1 MGAFKKVLIYEG
13 KKLLFFPFLFF
24 LFATAHT
31 GLNLIGVWNFS
42 AEPTRIIELEVWS
55 MQLFCIFCFLLLA
68 LAVYRTFA
76 VRKLYEKV
84 RIKAETV
91 FLARCLLLTLATWLY
106 LLVALALGSIR
117 VGTLEVNSTYPFVFT
132 LLRKPWWYAILFPLS
147 VVTSL
152 LTAYSLAELIKNILV
167 GRMRV
172 IFKVLAMLL
181 PALLVIFLHAAPQ
194 VTLDWYTIGNNDYF
208 MGQMPVGEISYGLY
222 MDMFSCSDLLH
233 GVTDYKIP
241 YCMLSWNIYNLPL
254 LLAAVVCI
262 LIGYFSFAFFGLKKN
277 ESYLYSSQK
286 GGKKHDD
293 GEN

>member
-1 MGAFKKVLIYEG
+1 MGMFKKVLIYEG

-42 AEPTRIIELEVWS
+42 AEPTRMIELEVWS
-55 MQLFCIFCFLLLA
+55 MQLFCIFCFLLFGIT
-68 LAVYRTFA
+68 VYRVFTA
-76 VRKLYEKV
+76 RKLYEKV
-84 RIKAETV
+84 RINGETV
-91 FLARCLLLTLATWLY
+91 FLVRCALIALAIWLY

-117 VGTLEVNSTYPFVFT
+117 VGALEVNSTYPFVLTFT
-132 LLRKPWWYAILFPLS
+132 GKPWWYAILFPLS
-147 VVTSL
+147 VVKTL
-152 LTAYSLAELIKNILV
+152 LTAYAFTELIKNILV

-208 MGQMPVGEISYGLY
+208 MGQMPVGAISYDLY
-222 MDMFSCSDLLH
+222 MDMFSCSDLLY

-254 LLAAVVCI
+254 LFAAVVCI
-262 LIGYFSFAFFGLKKN
+262 LIGYFSFAFFGLRKN
-277 ESYLYSSQK
+277 ESYLYSFQK